1 MQEFI
6 FFEPSLILS
15 KDARS
20 PEPYADLAL
29 ATRALIAALAI
40 EISVFG
46 LSVWLIQLWSARQ
59 IVVAYSESRRPLH
72 ESVIGFCRAKAPTKG
87 PDLRFANS
95 ILYGVPLR
103 LDIDPVE
110 PQGILVNDAVDAAIT
125 GLPDNLP
132 KIP

>member
-6 FFEPSLILS
+6 LFELSLILL

-20 PEPYADLAL
+20 PEPYVDLAL

-46 LSVWLIQLWSARQ
+46 LLVWLIQLWSARQ

-72 ESVIGFCRAKAPTKG
+72 ESVIGIAYRCAPCRDSSMTTS
-87 PDLRFANS
+87 LF
-95 ILYGVPLR
+95 
-103 LDIDPVE
+103 
-110 PQGILVNDAVDAAIT
+110 
-125 GLPDNLP
+125 
-132 KIP
+132 

>member
-1 MQEFI
+1 MQELI
-6 FFEPSLILS
+6 LFELSLILS

-20 PEPYADLAL
+20 RELYADLAL

-72 ESVIGFCRAKAPTKG
+72 EPVIGIAYRYAPCRDSSKTTS
-87 PDLRFANS
+87 LF
-95 ILYGVPLR
+95 
-103 LDIDPVE
+103 
-110 PQGILVNDAVDAAIT
+110 
-125 GLPDNLP
+125 
-132 KIP
+132 